1 MSANSTDSILGAKE
15 LDAWLEI
22 VSQLSYDNVTQGVG
36 GPFAAVVVKDGEII
50 GKGTNRVLADQDPT
64 AHAEVVAIRDAC
76 KKLGS
81 FQIEDCILITSC
93 EPCPMCLGAI
103 FWARPKVVYYCNS
116 REDAASIGF
125 DDNLIYEQI
134 GLTPASRIIPCVA
147 VPYPKAGKAFSLW
160 KEKTDKTQY

>member
-1 MSANSTDSILGAKE
+1 MDSSVVTKE
-15 LDAWLEI
+15 LEPWLEL
-22 VSQLSYDNVTQGVG
+22 VSQLSYDNVNEEVG
-36 GPFAAVVVKDGEII
+36 GPFAALVVKDGVVI
-50 GKGTNRVLADQDPT
+50 GRGTNRVLADQDPT

-76 KKLGS
+76 KNLGT

-103 FWARPKVVYYCNS
+103 FWARPKLVYYCNS

-134 GLTPASRIIPCVA
+134 GVKPEDRKIPFLPITFPNAS
-147 VPYPKAGKAFSLW
+147 KAFTLW
-160 KEKTDKTQY
+160 KEKSDKTQY

>member
-1 MSANSTDSILGAKE
+1 MDSKQITKE
-15 LDAWLEI
+15 IEPWLEL
-22 VSQLSYDNVTQGVG
+22 VSQLSYDNVNQEVG
-36 GPFAAVVVKDGEII
+36 GPFAALVIKDGVVVGR
-50 GKGTNRVLADQDPT
+50 GTNRVLADQDPT

-76 KKLGS
+76 KNLGT
-81 FQIEDCILITSC
+81 FQIDDCILITSC

-134 GLTPASRIIPCVA
+134 GVKPEDRKIPFLPIA
-147 VPYPKAGKAFSLW
+147 FHNATKAFTLW